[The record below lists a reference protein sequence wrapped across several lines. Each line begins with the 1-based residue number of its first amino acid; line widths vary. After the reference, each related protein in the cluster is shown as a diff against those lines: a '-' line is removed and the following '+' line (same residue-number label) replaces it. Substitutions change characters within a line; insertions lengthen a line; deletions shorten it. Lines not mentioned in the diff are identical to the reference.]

1 MAQPSNATV
10 TPLVSV
16 IGPQFVAPYEFNVIV
31 DRYSGGG
38 LVITDTN
45 HKILFTIKSCDTSL
59 HFQRLLRDTNDTP
72 IALLRDKNMSA
83 HDRWNVY
90 RGESN
95 NDQQIIF
102 STVSNHMIQFKTHVK
117 VFLANKT
124 SGTDDCDFT
133 IKGKWSKKN
142 CKIYMG
148 DSSTIIAQMDKMQPP
163 ANNDKFMVTISPKV
177 DYAFVVALIA
187 IIDAME
193 TQSTTAGNAV
203 TAGGVEGATG
213 SIVENI
219 ITGLFS

>member
-1 MAQPSNATV
+1 MVVVDAQFIEPYTV
-10 TPLVSV
+10 DLAVQRKPA
-16 IGPQFVAPYEFNVIV
+16 VANLN
-31 DRYSGGG
+31 G
-38 LVITDTN
+38 N
-45 HKILFTIKSCDTSL
+45 FTIIDVSGNMMFKIKDTLFSFHDRHIL
-59 HFQRLLRDTNDTP
+59 YDANEKPVLTFKK
-72 IALLRDKNMSA
+72 KNMSA

-90 RGESN
+90 WGESN